1 MAFIGG
7 LTLET
12 RKRIGRRATLS
23 LKSVY
28 EYYSWVPDM
37 RYNDVDTRAGGG
49 TFLLTG
55 PNDGT
60 SIDDDDAFSAMT
72 SLRLTI
78 KLGPD
83 SLFEEPLK

>member
-1 MAFIGG
+1 
-7 LTLET
+7 
-12 RKRIGRRATLS
+12 
-23 LKSVY
+23 
-28 EYYSWVPDM
+28 M
-37 RYNDVDTRAGGG
+37 RYNDVDTFAGGAA
-49 TFLLTG
+49 TLFFG

-60 SIDDDDAFSAMT
+60 RIGDDDAFSART